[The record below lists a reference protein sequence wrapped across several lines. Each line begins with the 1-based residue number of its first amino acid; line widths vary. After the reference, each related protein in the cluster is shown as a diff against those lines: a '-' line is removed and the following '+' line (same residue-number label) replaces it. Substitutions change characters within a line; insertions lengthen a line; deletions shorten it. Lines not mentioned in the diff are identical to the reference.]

1 MLEHMIKYIL
11 NISSI
16 NYTIFFKYNRV
27 DKCMD
32 KNLRSFIFEMLDNMS
47 HIIFILTDINAINR
61 QQ

>member
-1 MLEHMIKYIL
+1 MLEHMTKYIL

-27 DKCMD
+27 DKYMD